1 MYKEIE
7 RIMNVNFNLDRFI
20 DAQTRVLPTVLQ
32 ELKRGRKQTHWMW
45 FVFPQIAGLG
55 RSETARYYAIIN
67 IDEAKAY
74 MLNLTLKARLEEC
87 ISAVLSCNVN
97 NPVRIFGEVDA
108 LKFHSSLTLF
118 AMVEPENELLQV
130 ALNKYFGTTDFGT
143 EQIIKKSSK

>member
-1 MYKEIE
+1 
-7 RIMNVNFNLDRFI
+7 
-20 DAQTRVLPTVLQ
+20 
-32 ELKRGRKQTHWMW
+32 
-45 FVFPQIAGLG
+45 
-55 RSETARYYAIIN
+55 
-67 IDEAKAY
+67 